1 MQTHTVIFI
10 NSYVLLCLSF
20 KLPHCI
26 VIKSKN
32 EWQKI
37 TFYSFSFRLKP
48 EQQDAGV
55 FKVKP
60 RLLNL
65 MQEANETGRGNQA
78 IPVSTNT
85 LLPVCCLHLPHVTS
99 DETKKQ

>member
-1 MQTHTVIFI
+1 MC
-10 NSYVLLCLSF
+10 LLF

-32 EWQKI
+32 EWQKF
-37 TFYSFSFRLKP
+37 TFYSFSVCLKP
-48 EQQDAGV
+48 QKQDV
-55 FKVKP
+55 SVVKVKP

-85 LLPVCCLHLPHVTS
+85 LLPVCWLHLPHVTS